1 MQISSIKKE
10 STMIKERIITVFILL
25 ALDFFPTTLLAVP
38 SGKSITWKGGGQ
50 GTVKFEG
57 REHAEK
63 GYNCE
68 SCHPSLFEKK
78 KGSAK
83 MTMDL
88 LNQGKFC
95 GACHNGKT
103 AFGTDNPK
111 KCHECHKTKNK
122 QHGKKDK
129 QHD

>member
-1 MQISSIKKE
+1 
-10 STMIKERIITVFILL
+10 MIKERIVIVFILL
-25 ALDFFPTTLLAVP
+25 ALVSIPTTLLAVP
-38 SGKSITWKGGGQ
+38 SGKSITWEGGGQ

-57 REHAEK
+57 HEHAKK
-63 GYNCE
+63 GYKCE
-68 SCHPSLFEKK
+68 SCHPSLFQKK

-95 GACHNGKT
+95 GACHDGNT
-103 AFGTDNPK
+103 AFSTSNPK

-122 QHGKKDK
+122 HHDKKGKH
-129 QHD
+129 HD